1 MKLHCIVSR
10 FLTCPDFSDSLISNL
25 SWLYSISS
33 YNATTLWSGRLKGHR
48 ASWAVQVSHF
58 SLHLYLFS
66 NTYNVGLRKTGHIYV
81 CSYVVQ
87 YSSTV
92 CADEFSCTVC
102 GWVVWNAV
110 WREAISRGGG
120 DHGTRQADSQWRLT
134 TVVTLRRGGREHCRT
149 SKQAKL
155 QISLS
160 NKQSPLGS
168 EPPGRLGKPLA
179 RNVPRLTLP

>member
-102 GWVVWNAV
+102 G
-110 WREAISRGGG
+110 

-168 EPPGRLGKPLA
+168 EPPGRLRKPLA